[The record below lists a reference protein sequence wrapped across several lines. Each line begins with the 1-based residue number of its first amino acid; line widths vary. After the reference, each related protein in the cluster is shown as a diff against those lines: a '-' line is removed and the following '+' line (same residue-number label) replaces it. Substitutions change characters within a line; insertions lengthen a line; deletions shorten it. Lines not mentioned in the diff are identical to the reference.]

1 MYMQKKYFVMGSIIL
16 TFIISIV
23 SFNFY
28 KSDNNQKDI
37 KFRSDIQQDTQ
48 VKNNELMMSKSLTD
62 LMNTQVHDES
72 QKESNLPAKTSN
84 EPGLSNQS
92 GTITLK
98 K

>member
-1 MYMQKKYFVMGSIIL
+1 MQKKYFVISSIIL

-23 SFNFY
+23 SYHFY
-28 KSDNNQKDI
+28 KSDANQTNI

-48 VKNNELMMSKSLTD
+48 VKNNEQMISKSLTN
-62 LMNTQVHDES
+62 LMNTQVYDES
-72 QKESNLPAKTSN
+72 QKEGNLPAKTSN
-84 EPGLSNQS
+84 QPGLSNQS